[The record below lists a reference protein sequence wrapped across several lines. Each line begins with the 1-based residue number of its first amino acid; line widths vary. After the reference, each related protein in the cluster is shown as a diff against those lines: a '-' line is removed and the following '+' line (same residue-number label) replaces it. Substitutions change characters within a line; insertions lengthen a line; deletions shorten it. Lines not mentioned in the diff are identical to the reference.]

1 MRQKDFRGIGRD
13 TQEALRARAVF
24 LVHTVGKSQA
34 EAAEA
39 VGVSRQTV
47 YQWMK
52 RHAKGGEAGLLDGR
66 RVSARK
72 GKGKLTAAEAVRVQR
87 WIRDKCPD
95 QLKMPYVLWT
105 APVVR
110 DLIRLRLGKNL
121 GLSTV
126 QLYLKRWRFTPQRP
140 LKRATQ
146 RSPEAIRRWL
156 EEEYPKIARRAK
168 REKAPLYWGDET
180 GISNQDQVGRG
191 YAPRGKTPVVRLTAK
206 KITTSMISAVTN
218 QGLMRFMCYKGA
230 LNAGLFIVFLRRL
243 IKSAGRK
250 VFLIVDNL
258 RVHHAVKVSEW
269 VAAHG
274 DEQVRHLAGAVHVIE
289 NIRFG
294 HVVESAQIGS
304 RAEIAA
310 RARQEDQAVRTQHR
324 FLQFCDQLRIQ
335 SVTLFGP
342 IQSDSGNA
350 LLNLVKN
357 QRRSPSAA
365 AQRCRFFPEHR
376 LSETVC
382 RRHPDFRAAGS

>member
-47 YQWMK
+47 NQWMK

-72 GKGKLTAAEAVRVQR
+72 GKGKLTAAEAARVQR

-168 REKAPLYWGDET
+168 REKAPIYWGDET

-274 DEQVRHLAGAVHVIE
+274 DDIELFYLPAYAPERNPDEYLNNDVKQEMKNLPRPDSQEGLVH
-289 NIRFG
+289 
-294 HVVESAQIGS
+294 
-304 RAEIAA
+304 
-310 RARQEDQAVRTQHR
+310 TTT
-324 FLQFCDQLRIQ
+324 
-335 SVTLFGP
+335 SVMRSL
-342 IQSDSGNA
+342 
-350 LLNLVKN
+350 
-357 QRRSPSAA
+357 QRRPERVKSYFRHKDVRYAA
-365 AQRCRFFPEHR
+365 
-376 LSETVC
+376 
-382 RRHPDFRAAGS
+382 